1 MNCVAFPRFE
11 STSGGRSSIH
21 ARIPLLGC
29 THVARSS
36 YHRLVTRVALLFFTL
51 FSILFAA
58 AVPASAQDEALDPLL
73 FAPRL
78 SAADEATDLQART
91 LQLYRLPLAIRLR
104 PMDEQHW
111 GIRVTFPVSLQ
122 SLRVSGVSD
131 LGPFTKKL
139 GIAGLVPGVE
149 LEIPLRPGVRM
160 RPFAEAGFGKA
171 SDGKTEALYGVG
183 AGLMVE
189 RQVHVAH
196 LTYGG
201 LGMYRNSYTS
211 GDEYDGHGTFEAGID
226 TQVPLGFSIERK
238 EARAGV
244 YVIARK
250 FVGLDLLLK
259 NQETLTID
267 HQYEVGASFATS
279 PVLSIWKLK
288 LPWIAVGYHFGRT
301 LSGVRIYT
309 KFPF

>member
-1 MNCVAFPRFE
+1 V
-11 STSGGRSSIH
+11 
-21 ARIPLLGC
+21 LLAI
-29 THVARSS
+29 V
-36 YHRLVTRVALLFFTL
+36 
-51 FSILFAA
+51 FAA
-58 AVPASAQDEALDPLL
+58 AVPARAQDEAIDPLL

-78 SAADEATDLQART
+78 SGTDEATDLQART
-91 LQLYRLPLAIRLR
+91 LQLYRLPLAWRLR
-104 PMDEQHW
+104 PMDDQHW

-122 SLRVSGVSD
+122 SLRLSGVSD
-131 LGPFTKKL
+131 VGPFTKKL

-149 LEIPLRPGVRM
+149 LEIPLSYGVRM
-160 RPFAEAGFGKA
+160 RPFAEAGFGKS

-183 AGLMVE
+183 AALMLE
-189 RQVHVAH
+189 RQLHVAH

-226 TQVPLGFSIERK
+226 TQFPLGFSIGRK
-238 EARAGV
+238 AVRAGG

-250 FVGLDLLLK
+250 FAGLDLLLK

-267 HQYEVGASFATS
+267 HQYEVGASFATTPIFS
-279 PVLSIWKLK
+279 VWKFK
-288 LPWIAVGYHFGRT
+288 LPWIAAGYHFGRT